1 MKFEVVVIGAGI
13 GGLTTA
19 ALLAARG
26 VNVGLFERQSTVGGC
41 VTPFEHLGYKFEPTY
56 GLYSGWD
63 RGGIFER
70 VFSELPTKPPAVME
84 LSPSYTVRLP
94 DSIEIEVSQNIEG
107 FYGELSRAF
116 PECAEQ
122 SVNFY
127 RQLKHEPVPSG
138 EVVAAY
144 LGGCSHRFRRFV
156 DMQLQTFAQCA
167 SEDCPYELAK
177 AALDPERRF
186 WRIVGGSQALA
197 DTLAESFQASGGT
210 FKLNSPVLRLAYDSK
225 GQPNGIDLLSGER
238 VQATRAIVSNLTVW
252 DTYGKL
258 IGLSR
263 APREIGKTLRHLQGW
278 GAYLLFLALD
288 KETSR
293 LRSDRVIAL
302 SDWQEH
308 EAFDPERTHF
318 TLSVNREDE
327 PGAVN
332 NKLPVTVTMPVRAED
347 WFSFHEDHTAHES
360 QDQSMLESLWARLH
374 TAMPE
379 LGDSVEVIET
389 ATPHIFYET
398 TRRKFGMVGGIV
410 PSAHLEDSVRH
421 PFPNVF
427 LVGDTVARVFGIAG
441 VVNSAH
447 ILASTLTAR

>member
-1 MKFEVVVIGAGI
+1 MIGGGI

-41 VTPFEHLGYKFEPTY
+41 VTPFEHFGYKFEPTY

-70 VFSELPTKPPAVME
+70 VFSELPTKPPAVAE

-94 DSIEIEVSQNIEG
+94 DSTEIEVSQNIEG
-107 FYGELSRAF
+107 CYRELRRAF
-116 PECAEQ
+116 PECAED
-122 SVNFY
+122 VVTFY
-127 RQLKHEPVPSG
+127 QQLKREPTAAD
-138 EVVAAY
+138 EVVAAH

-156 DMQLQTFAQCA
+156 DVQLQTFAQCA
-167 SEDCPYELAK
+167 SENCPYELAK

-186 WRIVGGSQALA
+186 WRIVGGGQALA
-197 DTLAESFQASGGT
+197 ESLTESFKLNGGQLQ
-210 FKLNSPVLRLAYDSK
+210 LNSPVLRLAYDSN

-263 APREIGKTLRHLQGW
+263 GPREVGKTLRGLQGW

-288 KETSR
+288 KESLR
-293 LRSDRVIAL
+293 LRSDRVMAL
-302 SDWQEH
+302 TDWQEN
-308 EAFDPERTHF
+308 EAFDPEGALF
-318 TLSVNREDE
+318 TFSANREAE
-327 PGAVN
+327 PSSVN
-332 NKLPVTVTMPVRAED
+332 NKLPVTVSMPVRAED

-379 LGDSVEVIET
+379 LGDSVEVIES
-389 ATPHIFYET
+389 ATPQIFYET
-398 TRRKFGMVGGIV
+398 TRRKFGMFGGLV
-410 PSAHLEDSVRH
+410 PSAPLQTSVLH
-421 PFPNVF
+421 PFPTLF
-427 LVGDTVARVFGIAG
+427 LVGDTVAHGFGIDK
-441 VVNSAH
+441 VVSSAYV
-447 ILASTLTAR
+447 LADTLAAR